1 MAKTLAALA
10 LALLLLASPALA
22 WNEPEN
28 FRGIPWGATM
38 DQAQETLLKT
48 WPAGVTPPDCSRE
61 TGVCGHPGKL
71 GPIDVTFIYSF
82 KEDRFA
88 FAQVRFKTIDYDTVR
103 RVFEER
109 YGTPTLRQSDQIW
122 WKGENASV
130 LLRRVGSRAM
140 EGSALI
146 ALKSAVDKN
155 TAERDKAIK
164 KGKDDL

>member
-1 MAKTLAALA
+1 MKLAFVVAMALVAAPAALA
-10 LALLLLASPALA
+10 F
-22 WNEPEN
+22 NEPDN
-28 FRGIPWGATM
+28 FRGIPWGSTM

-48 WPAGVTPPDCSRE
+48 WPAGVTPPHCSRE

-71 GPIDVTFIYSF
+71 GPVDVTYIYSF
-82 KEDRFA
+82 KDDRFS

-103 RVFEER
+103 RIFEER
-109 YGTPTLRQSDQIW
+109 YGTPTLRQSDQNW
-122 WKGENASV
+122 WKDENASV